1 MQTQD
6 KLKFEYNRQKLKTY
20 VTQNEQVL
28 NAAMFDSPQIRPKTK
43 IAKPFERFSVR
54 DDNMGVANEF
64 SENVSQTIMTED
76 LNISEV
82 TTIEFINLTGVEMKF
97 ALSV

>member
-1 MQTQD
+1 
-6 KLKFEYNRQKLKTY
+6 
-20 VTQNEQVL
+20 
-28 NAAMFDSPQIRPKTK
+28 
-43 IAKPFERFSVR
+43 
-54 DDNMGVANEF
+54 MGVANEF